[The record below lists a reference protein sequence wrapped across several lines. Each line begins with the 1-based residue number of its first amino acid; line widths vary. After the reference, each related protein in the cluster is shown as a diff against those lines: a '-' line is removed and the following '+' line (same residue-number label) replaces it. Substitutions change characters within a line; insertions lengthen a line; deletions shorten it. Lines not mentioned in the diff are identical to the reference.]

1 MLPRNP
7 PPENFGQLLKVFWT
21 SRRVHHLIELNLV
34 AGANFALGWVRNWH
48 PRLNFVT
55 MSLGF
60 PSSQR
65 FRAMVLGVHMDA
77 TLQPA
82 RRMIARLLEAD
93 ASFFHEYQY
102 LDPLRVDTL
111 DQVEV

>member
-7 PPENFGQLLKVFWT
+7 PPDNFGQLLEVFRT
-21 SRRVHHLIELNLV
+21 SQRIHRLIELNLV
-34 AGANFALGWVRNWH
+34 AGANFAPGWVRKWH

-55 MSLGF
+55 MSLGL

-65 FRAMVLGVHMDA
+65 FRTVALQIHMDA

-82 RRMIARLLEAD
+82 QSMIARLLKAD
-93 ASFFHEYQY
+93 ASFFREYHY
-102 LDPLRVDTL
+102 LNPLRVDPS
-111 DQVEV
+111 DQVEL

>member
-1 MLPRNP
+1 
-7 PPENFGQLLKVFWT
+7 
-21 SRRVHHLIELNLV
+21 LIELNLV
-34 AGANFALGWVRNWH
+34 AGANFALGWVRKWH

-65 FRAMVLGVHMDA
+65 FRAVVLGVHMNA

-82 RRMIARLLEAD
+82 RRMISRLLEAD
-93 ASFFHEYQY
+93 ASFFREYHY
-102 LDPLRVDTL
+102 LDSLRVDSL